1 MSAPSTNAPGFD
13 DHFEHAEV
21 NIFRLETLP
30 CYGNSGEDPALAA
43 FEAGEPHL
51 ITPGKRAW
59 ITLVRDRT
67 AAGCTMQRVHVVR
80 EPITDYLR
88 FELTWGYQ
96 PNVDAGED
104 IRIVPVL
111 PGDPWPRGL
120 PERTDFWLFD
130 FSVLYALRYDPNGS
144 WIAAEQVTERAAI
157 QQARRWRETAIQLAT
172 PWRLYIDSH
181 PELARIVS
189 QGELRAP

>member
-1 MSAPSTNAPGFD
+1 MAAASTNAPGFD
-13 DHFEHAEV
+13 DHFEHAKV
-21 NIFRLETLP
+21 NIFRLETLQ

-51 ITPGKRAW
+51 ITPSKHEW

-67 AAGCTMQRVHVVR
+67 AAGCTMQRVHVVQ

-104 IRIVPVL
+104 IGIVPVP
-111 PGDPWPRGL
+111 PGNPWPCGL
-120 PERTDFWLFD
+120 PQRTDFWMFD
-130 FSVLYALRYDPNGS
+130 FSVLYALRYHPDGS
-144 WIAAEQVTERAAI
+144 WIAAERVTDRAAI

-172 PWRLYIDSH
+172 PWRIYIDLH
-181 PELARIVS
+181 AELASIVPRG
-189 QGELRAP
+189 QLKAP